1 MSLTRFDATVSCTAL
16 VLGLLGTT
24 EQTRPPRGN
33 ETGLLTLDGVPRDGR
48 GLTDMLVVTTTVGMV
63 DGVHGNTTSPWPA
76 VALGGELVL
85 SARRLHE
92 GFVCSAS
99 SGDDTNHTTA
109 RRRKDLLGARWEL
122 DTGLALIRVV
132 ADDGDVVARGTTKR
146 TTVGG
151 LVFDVGEDGT
161 LGDGVEREDVADG
174 EGGVLAG
181 VDELARV
188 HALVCDEGLGVVLEP
203 VRVAESDPGER
214 SATTG
219 IVNNLLYDTPD
230 VSIAL
235 SEVERAELGGSLVQA
250 SVGRED
256 RAATLPLVANDPTHG
271 DGCVE
276 V

>member
-1 MSLTRFDATVSCTAL
+1 M
-16 VLGLLGTT
+16 
-24 EQTRPPRGN
+24 
-33 ETGLLTLDGVPRDGR
+33 
-48 GLTDMLVVTTTVGMV
+48 
-63 DGVHGNTTSPWPA
+63 
-76 VALGGELVL
+76 L

-203 VRVAESDPGER
+203 VRLRIYEYCDQLCGCGVTRTLRKVTLARGAPAKNCQSSVHAVAMPSKHLPRPESWTISFTTPRMYPLR
-214 SATTG
+214 SAC
-219 IVNNLLYDTPD
+219 D
-230 VSIAL
+230 
-235 SEVERAELGGSLVQA
+235 GG
-250 SVGRED
+250 
-256 RAATLPLVANDPTHG
+256 
-271 DGCVE
+271 
-276 V
+276 